1 MIESNTKRYQ
11 AKTFKVC
18 FSTNLTMAFT
28 TSKAAMNAVT
38 KPTEIFNKFSE
49 VKTSTLRNM
58 SK

>member
-38 KPTEIFNKFSE
+38 KPTEIF
-49 VKTSTLRNM
+49 
-58 SK
+58 